1 MRWSLA
7 RDGSRILVLADRN
20 ELQIPELA
28 IRSPL
33 DVLEVPM
40 TTSCTLTADR
50 RVKAET
56 KVKSGQG
63 DKGDR

>member
-1 MRWSLA
+1 MASAVHSTNSNCPMRTSL
-7 RDGSRILVLADRN
+7 
-20 ELQIPELA
+20 
-28 IRSPL
+28 
-33 DVLEVPM
+33 
-40 TTSCTLTADR
+40 TLTADR